1 MQLIWLNFA
10 APVIVILITL
20 MVAIRF
26 SGSPIRSAMYSQK
39 LKIMKIAVT
48 IWSIARFLRAVGGL
62 YESQLFNG
70 MIVLVSE
77 KTET

>member
-1 MQLIWLNFA
+1 
-10 APVIVILITL
+10 

-26 SGSPIRSAMYSQK
+26 SGSPIRSSVYSQK

-62 YESQLFNG
+62 YESKLFDG
-70 MIVLVSE
+70 MMVLGSE
-77 KTET
+77 RIET